1 MRNDYNNIAA
11 YYDRLSRIVFQR
23 AIIKAQA
30 YLIEFVKDS
39 DKVLL
44 VGGGTGWI
52 LEEISKLQKKN
63 VYVEYVEKSAKMIEL
78 SKKRKFENITVEFV
92 HTSVETY
99 TTQENFDIIL
109 TPFLFDNFIE
119 KKIKYVF
126 KKLDAYLKQK
136 GFWLYADFV
145 NDKENKK
152 AWQQLMLKTMYAFF
166 NLTANIETK
175 ELIDLKRY
183 FAEKYVMITQ
193 QFYYKNFIQAIAYR
207 KIKQ

>member
-1 MRNDYNNIAA
+1 MRNDYNSIAT
-11 YYDRLSRIVFQR
+11 YYDKLSRVVFQR
-23 AIIKAQA
+23 SIIKAQA
-30 YLIEFVKDS
+30 YLLEFIKDN

-63 VYVEYVEKSAKMIEL
+63 VSVVYVEKSSKMMEL
-78 SKKRKFENITVEFV
+78 SQKRKFKNIEVEFV
-92 HTSVETY
+92 HSAVETF
-99 TTQENFDIIL
+99 TTQEHFDIIL

-145 NDKENKK
+145 NDQENKK
-152 AWQQLMLKTMYAFF
+152 AWQQVFLKTMYVFF
-166 NLTANIETK
+166 SLTANIETQK
-175 ELIDLKRY
+175 LVDLKQY

-193 QFYYKNFIQAIAYR
+193 QFYYKRFIQAVAYR
-207 KIKQ
+207 KIK